1 MIDIHCCDNL
11 ELLQKLPDN
20 HIDLIYCDILYGTGK
35 NFGDYQD
42 LRPIRSEIENHYI
55 PRIKEMHRVLKETGS
70 IYLQMDT
77 RINHWMRCILDD
89 VFGYKNFKNEIIWSY
104 YSRAMPTKWFARK
117 HNVII
122 FYTKDEDY
130 VFNLDEIRVPYRPRS
145 TAAYNKIDDKG
156 RRYQL
161 QSYGKRSYMS
171 EKGCPCPDVW
181 NMQLLGSRD
190 SERTGYP
197 TQKPKALLER
207 IIRASSNEGDLV
219 ADFYMGSGT
228 TAVVCKELNR
238 NFIGCDI
245 SEKAIRVT
253 RERLEVAQERIN
265 KELAEIDS
273 RLF

>member
-11 ELLQKLPDN
+11 ELLQKLPNN
-20 HIDLIYCDILYGTGK
+20 HIDLIYCDVLYGTGR

-42 LRPIRSEIENHYI
+42 LKPIRSEIENHYI

-89 VFGYKNFKNEIIWSY
+89 VFGYENFRNEVVWHYRTGNISK
-104 YSRAMPTKWFARK
+104 RQFQRK
-117 HNVII
+117 HDVI
-122 FYTKDEDY
+122 FLYSKGMDMKYNPLELKEYY
-130 VFNLDEIRVPYRPRS
+130 VQIYGPGFKPS
-145 TAAYNKIDDKG
+145 FKG
-156 RRYQL
+156 RKHGEDNK
-161 QSYGKRSYMS
+161 GKYRMS
-171 EKGCPCPDVW
+171 LVDDVW
-181 NMQLLGSRD
+181 DISAVFTLSKENVH
-190 SERTGYP
+190 YP

-207 IIRASSNEGDLV
+207 IIRASSNEKDLV